1 MRNGLTLIEI
11 MVVVVILGI
20 LAAVVATNVGGK
32 VDPAKQKLTS
42 AHLKMLKQEVE
53 LFKVDHNRYPD
64 RLEDLVQRPPWVETR
79 NWHAYRDEVP
89 VDPWGRPYVYRVP
102 GTRGRFDIIS
112 WGEDGKESD
121 DDFWSHPAK

>member
-20 LAAVVATNVGGK
+20 LAAVVAVNIGEKCEQSKEK
-32 VDPAKQKLTS
+32 VTT
-42 AHLKMLKQEVE
+42 AHLKMLKQDVE

-64 RLEDLVQRPPWVETR
+64 RLEDLVHRPASIESK

-89 VDPWGRPYVYRVP
+89 TDGWSRPYLYRMP
-102 GTRGRFDIIS
+102 GLRGRFDIVS
-112 WGEDGKESD
+112 LGMDGKESD
-121 DDFWSHPAK
+121 DDLWSHPAK